1 MKPPGLPSPPRRPA
15 CYARACLAR
24 HRSTGR
30 LGLLLEAVHQL
41 IQVVAS
47 VAKSGPEHYAYI
59 SFFAWRLCLA
69 DLGKVIK
76 SCFQFLLQ
84 EIAPYSKRNF
94 VFFRIVWHKSA
105 RMHVGVR
112 GEVSYPSARKCS
124 ALNSMFLKYRL

>member
-1 MKPPGLPSPPRRPA
+1 MQVASGGEATRPGSGQIP
-15 CYARACLAR
+15 CLE
-24 HRSTGR
+24 
-30 LGLLLEAVHQL
+30 GLLFEAVHQL
-41 IQVVAS
+41 TQVVAS
-47 VAKSGPEHYAYI
+47 IAKSGPEHYADI
-59 SFFAWRLCLA
+59 SFFARRLCLA

-112 GEVSYPSARKCS
+112 GEVSYPNARKCS

>member
-1 MKPPGLPSPPRRPA
+1 MKPPGLPHPRGDLHTTRGRVLPA
-15 CYARACLAR
+15 
-24 HRSTGR
+24 TGPQVAM
-30 LGLLLEAVHQL
+30 GLLLEAVHQL
-41 IQVVAS
+41 IQVVPS
-47 VAKSGPEHYAYI
+47 IAKSGPEHYADI
-59 SFFAWRLCLA
+59 SFFVRRLCLA